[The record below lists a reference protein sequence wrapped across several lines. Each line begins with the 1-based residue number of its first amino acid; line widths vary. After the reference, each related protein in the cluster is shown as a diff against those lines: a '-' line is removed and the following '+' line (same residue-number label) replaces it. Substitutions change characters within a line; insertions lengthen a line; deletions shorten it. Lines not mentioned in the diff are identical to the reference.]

1 MEKITINNKVY
12 DLPTKWGELTL
23 RKYINL
29 AGVITKYE
37 GSDVDDD
44 MYSNIIMPQIVKTVL
59 DITEKDVKKITVV
72 QYAQIKEALNF
83 INEPL
88 PKFTPKSQTV
98 SNGYKI
104 KIIDLQEM
112 KFGTWADVNHLL
124 STEPIKNIP
133 TVFAM
138 LVDVE
143 KDIKWYKKPFK
154 KNKPL
159 DDNELLEVIN
169 EQPVSEIFA
178 INNFFLLTTLL
189 LKQNILSSS
198 APVEMKVQLMK
209 QFSLLDGLTTSG

>member
-44 MYSNIIMPQIVKTVL
+44 MYTNVIMPQIVKTVL
-59 DITEKDVKKITVV
+59 DVTDKDVKKITVV
-72 QYAQIKEALNF
+72 EYAKIREALNF

-88 PKFTPKSQTV
+88 PKFTPKSETI

-104 KIIDLQEM
+104 KIIDLQQM
-112 KFGTWADVNHLL
+112 KFGVWADVNHLL

-143 KDIKWYKKPFK
+143 KHLKWYKKPFK

-198 APVEMKVQLMK
+198 IPVEMKVQLMK

>member
-12 DLPTKWGELTL
+12 DLPTTWGELTL

-44 MYSNIIMPQIVKTVL
+44 MYANVIMPQIVKTVL
-59 DITEKDVKKITVV
+59 DVTEKDVKKITVV
-72 QYAQIKEALNF
+72 QYAQIREALNF
-83 INEPL
+83 INKPL

-104 KIIDLQEM
+104 KIIDLQAM
-112 KFGTWADVNHLL
+112 KFGVWADVQHLL
-124 STEPIKNIP
+124 SAEPIKNIP

-138 LVDVE
+138 LVNVE
-143 KDIKWYKKPFK
+143 KHLKWYQKLFK
-154 KNKPL
+154 KNKQL

-178 INNFFLLTTLL
+178 INNFFLLTILL

-198 APVEMKVQLMK
+198 APAEMKVQLMK
-209 QFSLLDGLTTSG
+209 QLSLLDGLTTSG